1 MLALKQIVG
10 EIVQIFTEIMNI
22 LKIQKAIKL
31 ILIQLVKNILDNFK

>member
-1 MLALKQIVG
+1 MLALQQIVG